1 MTTIRISESLS
12 LPIDAV
18 TQTFGIV
25 ARKGAG
31 KTYLAG
37 VIAEQMIDA
46 RAQVVII
53 DPVGNWWGLR
63 VAADGVSK
71 GKDIFVI
78 GGRHGDLPLVPEAG
92 AKIADVL
99 VSKQISAVIDVSR
112 FRKNE
117 RKRFA
122 ADFAEEFF
130 QLKKDQPSAV
140 HLFIE
145 EAQLFVPQRSGPDE
159 ARMLGAFEDIVRVGR
174 NYGIGCS
181 LISQRPQS
189 VNKEVLSQVE
199 CLIALQV
206 NGVHERK
213 ALDEWVQEAGADR
226 KLVNELPGLSRGEG
240 YVWSPAWLRIFKK
253 VRFVQKTTFDAS
265 ATPEAGRAAKTA
277 KLVAVDVDALR
288 ADLEEVVAK
297 AERDDPKALKRRITE
312 LERQLKA
319 APTAAA
325 TPMVPDPDAVR
336 RLVMSEISAAFQ
348 TMRETLGKELAD
360 KLTFYAEQ
368 ARAQFEYLEGF
379 AGVLRSKDNWDAK
392 ALTLQGETA
401 LKKIAMV
408 PAKII
413 RESPPCQDFS
423 PRTVAAKRTTAPANQ
438 NGADLAGP
446 ERRILNAIAWM
457 EAIGVPQPEQP
468 AVAFL
473 AGYTYGGG
481 AFNNPRGRL
490 NQRGLVRYVG
500 SNQIELT
507 DAGRQLAEFPEMIG
521 SDVELHQAIL
531 SRLPGPE
538 QRLLTPLLKHWPKPM
553 TNEQLAQ
560 AANYTAGAGAFNN
573 PRGRLRSLGLIE
585 YPQAGM
591 VRARDILFPT
601 GR

>member
-226 KLVNELPGLSRGEG
+226 KLVNELPGLNRGEG

-312 LERQLKA
+312 LERQLKGVPVSIVEKA
-319 APTAAA
+319 
-325 TPMVPDPDAVR
+325 PDPDAVR

-368 ARAQFEYLEGF
+368 ARAQFESLQQF
-379 AGVLRSKDNWDAK
+379 ARVINSKENWDAK
-392 ALTLQGETA
+392 ALTLQGEAA
-401 LKKIAMV
+401 L
-408 PAKII
+408 AKIPMI
-413 RESPPCQDFS
+413 SPPPVRPTRVPEFS
-423 PRTVAAKRTTAPANQ
+423 DPRPLPAKRTTAAANQ

-507 DAGRQLAEFPEMIG
+507 DAGRQLAEFPDMIG

-553 TNEQLAQ
+553 TNEQLAA